1 MESDHPVL
9 DRLVTQALPA
19 HSAERAGPGL
29 ATRVVANARVAKPAP
44 VLVPFH
50 GILAAAACVAAY
62 LGLAASLAPAPLG
75 DPSPVVAELDG
86 RTGGWATRIYHKP
99 FVHWIWFGAVIM
111 TFGGL
116 ISLTDRR
123 LRIGV
128 PTRRRR
134 ARPALKP
141 AAA

>member
-86 RTGGWATRIYHKP
+86 RTGGWATRGLTLP
-99 FVHWIWFGAVIM
+99 DVGFLADRPELLLADA
-111 TFGGL
+111 GGP
-116 ISLTDRR
+116 R
-123 LRIGV
+123 
-128 PTRRRR
+128 
-134 ARPALKP
+134 
-141 AAA
+141 